1 MAKDIRVLVVDDH
14 QVVREGLQHLLG
26 QEEDIEIVGQGAN
39 SKEALCQLERLSPNI
54 VLMDIKMPEVDGI
67 KLTHLIMQKQPSC
80 NVIMLT
86 LYDEYLTEAME
97 AGAKGYLLKDIK
109 REELTE
115 AIRQVHQGKVVIGK
129 SIKSKTQLDYVH
141 EASKKIDNSK
151 TIFEDTIQAM
161 ASTIEM
167 RDPYT
172 AGHQRRVTK
181 LAVTIAAKMG
191 LSEDQISGLRL
202 AGLVHDIGKTRVPI
216 EILTNHIQLSAAELS
231 IIKTHSL
238 AGYDILKT
246 IDFPQPVA
254 KIVHQHHERLDGS
267 GYPDGL
273 SGDDIRLEAKILAV
287 ADVVEAMSSHR
298 PYRPAIGLDK
308 ALLEISEQKGV
319 LYDSK
324 AVEACLEICR
334 EENFKFGQ
342 EIAIVN
348 GSFTL

>member
-1 MAKDIRVLVVDDH
+1 MKDIRVLVVDDH

-39 SKEALCQLERLSPNI
+39 SKEALYQIERLSPNI
-54 VLMDIKMPEVDGI
+54 VLMDIKMPGMDGI
-67 KLTHLIMQKQPSC
+67 KLTSLIMQKQPSC

-109 REELTE
+109 RDELTK
-115 AIRQVHQGKVVIGK
+115 AIRQVHNGKVVISE
-129 SIKSKTQLDYVH
+129 SIKSKTQLDFGQKPG
-141 EASKKIDNSK
+141 KKTESARN
-151 TIFEDTIQAM
+151 IFEETIQAM
-161 ASTIEM
+161 ATTIEM

-181 LAVTIAAKMG
+181 LAIAIAAEMG

-202 AGLVHDIGKTRVPI
+202 AGLVHDIGKTRVPV
-216 EILTNHIQLSAAELS
+216 EILTNPITLSAAEFT
-231 IIKTHSL
+231 IIKTHPL

-254 KIVHQHHERLDGS
+254 KIVHQHHERMDGS
-267 GYPDGL
+267 GYPDGIA
-273 SGDDIRLEAKILAV
+273 GDDISLEAKILAV

-308 ALLEISEQKGV
+308 ALLEITGKKGI

-324 AVEACLEICR
+324 VVEACLEICS
-334 EENFKFGQ
+334 EEYFKFG
-342 EIAIVN
+342 
-348 GSFTL
+348 